1 MTNKNYSEST
11 IKVGTFFSGIG
22 APEKAFQK
30 LKDEK
35 IIKDYTLEFFS
46 EIDKNAIK
54 SFCAIHNIDESL
66 NLGSITEIK
75 GENLYSIGP
84 RGVVGRQWVDYAK
97 EKGVNIFTSN
107 KVKEVGIVNIIKEI
121 QEKNK
126 NKKIKFYITFD
137 IDCLDVSY
145 VFGTGTPQCN
155 GLTPYEADEA
165 LRNLGKF
172 DICGFD
178 MVELNP
184 KLDDSHSSFVIACE
198 LIYHFLAFG
207 YIKK

>member
-1 MTNKNYSEST
+1 MGKYDMLSNIREN
-11 IKVGTFFSGIG
+11 GTFIFV
-22 APEKAFQK
+22 
-30 LKDEK
+30 
-35 IIKDYTLEFFS
+35 T
-46 EIDKNAIK
+46 
-54 SFCAIHNIDESL
+54 SL
-66 NLGSITEIK
+66 GK
-75 GENLYSIGP
+75 
-84 RGVVGRQWVDYAK
+84 
-97 EKGVNIFTSN
+97 
-107 KVKEVGIVNIIKEI
+107 KEVEEMLSGNIKKTII
-121 QEKNK
+121 D
-126 NKKIKFYITFD
+126 KKIKFYITFD

-178 MVELNP
+178 IVELNP

-207 YIKK
+207 YIKN